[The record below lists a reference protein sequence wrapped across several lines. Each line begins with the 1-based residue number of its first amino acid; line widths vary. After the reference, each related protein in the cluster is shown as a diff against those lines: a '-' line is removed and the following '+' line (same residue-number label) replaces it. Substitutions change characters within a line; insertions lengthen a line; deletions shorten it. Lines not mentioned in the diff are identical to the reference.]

1 MMVLG
6 DSNFTGDTPKSS
18 SSGMSSKALHPVA
31 RMGTMKR
38 SRLGEDKRSG
48 ARRLK
53 GDTFPRQEALS
64 QRRGRRSSPQP
75 LGLEQAPRRPSLILQ
90 MRLLIR
96 GKAYLTH
103 IMRNHASILS
113 DDIRTPWVQ
122 ARHCVRNLHPWCDLA
137 R

>member
-1 MMVLG
+1 
-6 DSNFTGDTPKSS
+6 
-18 SSGMSSKALHPVA
+18 
-31 RMGTMKR
+31 MKR

-75 LGLEQAPRRPSLILQ
+75 LGLEQAPRRPSHILQ

-96 GKAYLTH
+96 RKAYLTH
-103 IMRNHASILS
+103 IMRATMQAFSQMTSARLGCKQGTVYETSIPGATWQ
-113 DDIRTPWVQ
+113 DDQ
-122 ARHCVRNLHPWCDLA
+122 HSHSL
-137 R
+137 